1 MSLTRRAFLQS
12 TAAAPLVLY
21 APPAPASDPGTIL
34 TAIAIF
40 QKILQYQSGRGDGA
54 SALLNALNNKVDVII
69 SQLATIEAS
78 LAQIASQIAQM
89 RENIL
94 EAIGQQHARELFN
107 AANAALAAITDIQRE
122 ARIKRVS
129 LDVRNTDRQGLD
141 ARLEDAWK
149 EFDQARRRLRE
160 YPQGRGIAPS
170 VLLDAF
176 VLADQSAFAAG
187 FIDETAFAIIME
199 RHLTWLAQMANPS
212 LDFSVSA
219 YAKQALADETK
230 EREAIEKLAKTEP
243 ANAVAFGLLAQTTT
257 QICSINYM
265 DVEYWSAFPI
275 SDWYHLRDNRYLV
288 VPIYSVSRVDA
299 QGALLYKGAT
309 YQNYK
314 VAQVSLGDGFT
325 VWTVGDVAGLDQKKC
340 LKFSHPEL
348 RVTSQ
353 DIIRSKIERESRDS
367 TTFKKGIG
375 SHISSGFISTHGFTR
390 TITTDGIATAGAA
403 QQLLDKVNEH
413 ILKRRL
419 AEVAAET
426 IAGNLA
432 FATSLAA
439 ALPTVPR

>member
-12 TAAAPLVLY
+12 TAVAPLFVY
-21 APPAPASDPGTIL
+21 APPVSASDPATIL
-34 TAIAIF
+34 AAIGIF

-78 LAQIASQIAQM
+78 LAQIATQISQM
-89 RENIL
+89 REDIL

-107 AANAALAAITDIQRE
+107 AANAALVAITDIQRE
-122 ARIKRVS
+122 ARVKGVS
-129 LDVRNTDRQGLD
+129 LDIRNPDRQGLET
-141 ARLEDAWK
+141 RLEDAWK

-187 FIDETAFAIIME
+187 FIDETAFAIIIE
-199 RHLTWLAQMANPS
+199 RHLIWLGQMANPS

-219 YAKQALADETK
+219 YAKQAIAAEAA
-230 EREAIEKLAKTEP
+230 ERAAIEKLAKTDP
-243 ANAVAFGLLAQTTT
+243 ASAVAFGLLSQPTI
-257 QICSINYM
+257 QICSITYM
-265 DVEYWSAFPI
+265 DVRFWSAVPF
-275 SDWYHLRDNRYLV
+275 SDWYRLRNNRFLI
-288 VPIYSVSRVDA
+288 VPIYSVSRIDEK
-299 QGALLYKGAT
+299 GALLFKGTT

-314 VAQVSLGDGFT
+314 IAQVALGDGFS
-325 VWTVGDVAGLDQKKC
+325 VWSIGDIAGLDQKQC
-340 LKFSHPEL
+340 LKFSLPDLEIE
-348 RVTSQ
+348 SKA
-353 DIIRSKIERESRDS
+353 IIQTQLDREPHD
-367 TTFKKGIG
+367 TTRFKKGIG
-375 SHISSGFISTHGFTR
+375 SHISSGFISGRGFAR
-390 TITTDGIATAGAA
+390 TITTDGLATAGEA
-403 QQLLDKVNEH
+403 QKLLDRVNEH

-426 IAGNLA
+426 IAGNRA
-432 FATSLAA
+432 FATSLAT